1 MAGAS
6 RVADAATE
14 ERRSVK
20 EFRRASFRDGTN
32 LTPANIHVSVKT
44 LTVVQVKKLTEEQID
59 SLMLSYKEMLQ
70 SAKGHEFGVSAA
82 SCTTFSAPF

>member
-1 MAGAS
+1 MKAHPTQE
-6 RVADAATE
+6 RVGT
-14 ERRSVK
+14 RGRGSIP
-20 EFRRASFRDGTN
+20 RAIG
-32 LTPANIHVSVKT
+32 PVSDRAPDC
-44 LTVVQVKKLTEEQID
+44 LQVKKLTEEQID

>member
-1 MAGAS
+1 MTHPATVAHAKFLRDACMGARGS
-6 RVADAATE
+6 QC
-14 ERRSVK
+14 
-20 EFRRASFRDGTN
+20 AS
-32 LTPANIHVSVKT
+32 TPTINASVKT

-82 SCTTFSAPF
+82 SCTTISAPF